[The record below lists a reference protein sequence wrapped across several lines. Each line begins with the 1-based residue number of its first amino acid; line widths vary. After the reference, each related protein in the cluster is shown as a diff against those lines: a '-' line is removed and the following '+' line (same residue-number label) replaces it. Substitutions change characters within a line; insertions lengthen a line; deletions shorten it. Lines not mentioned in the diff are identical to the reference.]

1 MRLDQI
7 SKLKK
12 KYGNSIEEIL
22 EFLNQCEQKLDTI
35 IFSDKYKEKLEY
47 KLLKKQAIVL
57 NLAKNLS
64 KKRTEAALL
73 LEEKSRVSL
82 NF

>member
-1 MRLDQI
+1 LRLDQI